1 MIVVTGASGQL
12 GRLIVEQLRA
22 KNETVVAAVR
32 TPEKAQSLSA
42 LGAEVR
48 WADYEKPES
57 LEAAFKGADVL
68 VLVSGSE
75 VGRRLPQH
83 TNAVNA
89 AKKAGVKR
97 IVYTSILR
105 APTST
110 LALAGEHKATEE
122 LIVAS
127 GIPYTFLRNGWYIEN
142 YTAQLGGALAQ
153 GKIFGA
159 SGEGRVSAA
168 SRADFAAA
176 AVAVATSAGHENK
189 AYELGGPAITLAQY
203 AKSLST
209 WSGKSID
216 YVNQPQNE
224 YRDLLVKVG
233 VPAPFAEIL
242 ADSDG
247 GIARGE
253 LEVPVTAL
261 ASLIGRAPETVDQV
275 LARLPKA

>member
-1 MIVVTGASGQL
+1 MIVVTGASGHL

-22 KNETVVAAVR
+22 KNVPVVAAVR
-32 TPEKAQSLSA
+32 TPEKAQNLSA
-42 LGAEVR
+42 LGAEIR
-48 WADYEKPES
+48 HADYEKPET
-57 LEAAFKGADVL
+57 LDVALKGADTL
-68 VLVSGSE
+68 ILVSGSE

-83 TNAVNA
+83 TNVVNA

-122 LIVAS
+122 LIAAS

-142 YTAQLGGALAQ
+142 YTGQTGGALAQ

-176 AVAVATSAGHENK
+176 AVAVATGPGHENK
-189 AYELGGPAITLAQY
+189 AYELGGHAVTLPQY
-203 AKSLST
+203 AKALSA
-209 WSGKSID
+209 WAGKPIE
-216 YVNQPQNE
+216 YVNQRKNE

-242 ADSDG
+242 ADSDD
-247 GIARGE
+247 GISRGE
-253 LEVPVTAL
+253 LEVPTTDL
-261 ASLIGRAPETVDQV
+261 EKLIGRTPETFEQV
-275 LARLPKA
+275 LARTAKP